1 MTDEDTE
8 QALQAFGET
17 SGVALLVEQYIWWFI
32 AALVLLS
39 IRETVVNLLSGISVY
54 LGSDYDE
61 SQVVWAQINGHRR
74 PARITQAGWFSSTL
88 YLYDIEI
95 DDEGKKTIVGGTLLK
110 VSNTKLKDLLLERP
124 LDKLPL
130 DDLGGML

>member
-1 MTDEDTE
+1 MTENDAE
-8 QALQAFGET
+8 QALQRFGEA
-17 SGVALLVEQYIWWFI
+17 SGVALLVEQYVWWFL

-39 IRETVVNLLSGISVY
+39 IRETVVNLISGLSVY
-54 LGSDYDE
+54 LGSDYEE

-88 YLYDIEI
+88 SLYDIEI
-95 DDEGKKTIVGGTLLK
+95 DDEGAKTIVGGTLLK

-124 LDKLPL
+124 LDRLPL
-130 DDLGGML
+130 DER

>member
-1 MTDEDTE
+1 MTENDAE
-8 QALQAFGET
+8 QALQRFGEA
-17 SGVALLVEQYIWWFI
+17 SGVALLVEQYVWWFL

-39 IRETVVNLLSGISVY
+39 IRETVVNLISGISVY
-54 LGSDYDE
+54 LGSDYEE
-61 SQVVWAQINGHRR
+61 SQVVWAQINGPRR

-124 LDKLPL
+124 LDRLPL
-130 DDLGGML
+130 DER

>member
-1 MTDEDTE
+1 MTENDAE
-8 QALQAFGET
+8 QALQRFGAA
-17 SGVALLVEQYIWWFI
+17 SGGALLVEQYVWWFL

-39 IRETVVNLLSGISVY
+39 IRETVVNLISGISVY
-54 LGSDYDE
+54 LGSDYQE
-61 SQVVWAQINGHRR
+61 SHVVWAQINGHRR

-124 LDKLPL
+124 LDRLPL
-130 DDLGGML
+130 DER

>member
-1 MTDEDTE
+1 MTENDAEE
-8 QALQAFGET
+8 ALQRFGEA
-17 SGVALLVEQYIWWFI
+17 SGVALLVEQYVWWFL

-39 IRETVVNLLSGISVY
+39 IRETVVNLISGLSVY
-54 LGSDYDE
+54 LGSDYEE

-124 LDKLPL
+124 LDRLPL
-130 DDLGGML
+130 DER